1 MTKKL
6 ISINDEQAPGSQLP
20 IVVRA
25 ELDEVW
31 RQERDDLQVHKAGA
45 ETITGAKTLTAK
57 LAARDIEVSPLTVG
71 GNAVVK
77 MTNGSQSW
85 AFTVGADGKLSVL
98 DVTAGSAPIVLAPG
112 AAALALQVLASKL
125 LAGADLDLGGHN
137 LTGVGNANVANGP
150 VFTTGAGVLPVSL
163 LPASAMTFLG
173 MWDASTNTPTLA
185 VGAGIAGQTYR
196 VSVGGNRD
204 VGEGVTEFKPGDSV
218 IYDGAVWR
226 IQDNT
231 EHVAS
236 VAGLIGAITPAD
248 LRTALSLVVGTNVQ
262 AQNANLQALAG
273 VTSAS
278 DTLAYFTGSG
288 AAAVT
293 TVTAYIRGLMAA
305 ADAAA
310 ARTALGLGAAATKA
324 GNVAVPVWYEIHAGY
339 GVRSVGY
346 MDNALG
352 FMVPVGFTLG
362 QVIYRGSTAD
372 GSGSTTCELRL
383 NGSTLTGSSKA
394 VAAANQWAM
403 SGSTTAI
410 IGANVN
416 AGDIIRPYIS
426 AVGGT
431 PGNGFSATLIGS
443 ITVTAT

>member
-1 MTKKL
+1 MTDKL
-6 ISINDEQAPGSQLP
+6 ISIDTEQSPGAQLP
-20 IVVRA
+20 IVVRT

-31 RQERDDLQVHKAGA
+31 RQGRDDLQVHKAGA
-45 ETITGAKTLTAK
+45 ETITGPKTLTAK
-57 LAARDIEVSPLTVG
+57 LITRDIEVSPLTVG
-71 GNAVVK
+71 GNAVLK

-85 AFTVGADGKLSVL
+85 AFSVSADGKLSVL
-98 DVTAGSAPIVLAPG
+98 DVTAGTAPVVLAPG

-125 LAGADLDLGGHN
+125 LAGADLDMGGHT
-137 LTGVGNANVANGP
+137 LTGVGNANLPNGP
-150 VFTTGAGVLPVSL
+150 AVLTGAGVLPVSL

-196 VSVGGNRD
+196 VSVGATRD
-204 VGEGVTEFKPGDSV
+204 IGEGATEFQPGDSV

-226 IQDNT
+226 KQDNT

-236 VAGLIGAITPAD
+236 VAGLIGAITAPG
-248 LRTALSLVVGTNVQ
+248 LRSALSLVVGTDVQ

-288 AAAVT
+288 AAAAT
-293 TVTAYIRGLMAA
+293 TLTGFIRTLLDDV
-305 ADAAA
+305 DAAA
-310 ARTALGLGAAATKA
+310 ARNTLGLGAAATKA

-346 MDNALG
+346 MDNAMG
-352 FMVPVGFTLG
+352 FMVPANFILG

-372 GSGSTTCELRL
+372 GSGSTTCELRV

-394 VAAANQWAM
+394 VPVASQWAM
-403 SGSTTAI
+403 STSTTAI

-431 PGNGFSATLIGS
+431 PGNGFSATLIGAIS
-443 ITVTAT
+443 VTAT